1 MTTRDENMIA
11 ALLRERDVYQR
22 QGKKDRVE
30 QVDDQLRHLGYS
42 PDSEDQGD
50 SEPQGRTPADP
61 GQQTADASVAQAAAA
76 ADAAAGAGGDTTAAT
91 TEADGAK
98 AAPVG
103 KAAPAKKTAAARG
116 AQSKG

>member
-30 QVDDQLRHLGYS
+30 QVDDQLRHLGHS

-50 SEPQGRTPADP
+50 REPVGRTPADP
-61 GQQTADASVAQAAAA
+61 GQQTADASAAQAAPA
-76 ADAAAGAGGDTTAAT
+76 ADAAAAAGGDTTAAT
-91 TEADGAK
+91 TTK
-98 AAPVG
+98 AAPAG